1 MEYIAS
7 PGRLRRL
14 MRRKRLTGR
23 ELAEMTGSSQATIS
37 RLVSGMQTTCR
48 GDLGVRIERALK
60 VELGTLFV
68 GPETA
73 LALAAEE
80 DAAIA
85 DGASV
90 MPDVNTASRESEKRG
105 AAA

>member
-1 MEYIAS
+1 MEYIAA

-23 ELAEMTGSSQATIS
+23 ELADLVGTSQATIS
-37 RLVSGMQTTCR
+37 RLVSGMQTSCQ

-60 VELGTLFV
+60 VELGSLFA

-73 LALAAEE
+73 QALASEE
-80 DAAIA
+80 DVVSAP
-85 DGASV
+85 DASV
-90 MPDVNTASRESEKRG
+90 VSGVTTEPPVSDGRG